1 MDLREPLAAAWQL
14 RDAFPNMKD
23 CLLRATE
30 EVMTYQLA
38 PIDHPT
44 APPLAI
50 SARLR
55 SQLGYFMT
63 PPDEPHVPPLQ
74 PNDYWIDAAHS
85 AQWFADGV
93 FELVSPLDG
102 EQRTVIELSEEQEV
116 LLEWLTTHQI
126 QHIRVQERP

>member
-1 MDLREPLAAAWQL
+1 MP
-14 RDAFPNMKD
+14 
-23 CLLRATE
+23 
-30 EVMTYQLA
+30 YQLV
-38 PIDHPT
+38 PIDSPA

-55 SQLGYFMT
+55 SQLVYFMT

-74 PNDYWIDAAHS
+74 AHDYWIDAAHS
-85 AQWFADGV
+85 AQWLADGV

-116 LLEWLTTHQI
+116 LLEWLTTHHI
-126 QHIRVQERP
+126 QHIRVQDMP